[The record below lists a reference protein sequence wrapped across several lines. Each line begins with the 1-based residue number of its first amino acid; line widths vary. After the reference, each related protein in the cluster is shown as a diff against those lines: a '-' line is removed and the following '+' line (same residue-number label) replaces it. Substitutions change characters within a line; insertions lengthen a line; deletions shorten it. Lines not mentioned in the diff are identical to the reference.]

1 MRPGNAKSVYFT
13 AHLFNYQKMPEVT
26 LTTAERII
34 IANQFQILAQQDE
47 SSAEDYNRNADIL
60 RNGYVGLYGHVFG
73 DISEEQPEQV
83 TEETHRI
90 LSMFRWIDNN
100 LPALTDEE
108 RAQLDLSAL
117 KFKGF
122 DGNHDDHY
130 HQTRFMVERLGL
142 YDELN
147 ARDLNSHSQS
157 TLPHYERML
166 AVYDTFVNKP
176 DAFKLEN
183 FKRLQEA

>member
-1 MRPGNAKSVYFT
+1 MA
-13 AHLFNYQKMPEVT
+13 EIT

-34 IANQFQILAQQDE
+34 LANQFQILANQDK
-47 SSAEDYNRNADIL
+47 SNAEDYNRSADIL
-60 RNGYVGLYGHVFG
+60 RNGYTGLYGHIFG
-73 DISEEQPEQV
+73 DISEEQPESV
-83 TEETHRI
+83 TEETHNI

-100 LPALTDEE
+100 LPALTEEE

-122 DGNHDDHY
+122 DGNNDDHY
-130 HQTRFMVERLGL
+130 HQTCFMVERLEL

-147 ARDLNSHSQS
+147 AHALNSHSMS
-157 TLPHYERML
+157 TLPHYHRML
-166 AVYDTFVNKP
+166 AVYNDFVDKP

-183 FKRLQEA
+183 FQRLQEA